1 MLPWCAIGKTL
12 ICFTEILTLCA
23 RRVFGHVR
31 NVAFT
36 GTVLEFSQ
44 SVSDFT
50 VL

>member
-12 ICFTEILTLCA
+12 ICFTGILTLCA